1 MGNLETSG
9 EFFTMFSTGLVEPLP
24 VSNYE
29 ALTFTDRNWLLRF
42 FAPKENHTTAGL
54 AKLVKS

>member
-9 EFFTMFSTGLVEPLP
+9 EFFTMFLTGLVEPLP

-29 ALTFTDRNWLLRF
+29 ALTFPLTETGYFGSSQPRRIIRQRVLQNW
-42 FAPKENHTTAGL
+42 
-54 AKLVKS
+54 